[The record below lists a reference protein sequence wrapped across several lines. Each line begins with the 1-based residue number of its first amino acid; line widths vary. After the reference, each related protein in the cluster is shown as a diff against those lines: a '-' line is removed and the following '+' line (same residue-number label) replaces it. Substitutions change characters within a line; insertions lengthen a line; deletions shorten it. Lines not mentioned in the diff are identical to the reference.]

1 MVRTQG
7 TAAVKI
13 HYINRVVLWTSG
25 GSDVVFACGR
35 MQQIVTLRTTM
46 TRDETTCLAC
56 RKMMGMT

>member
-1 MVRTQG
+1 M
-7 TAAVKI
+7 KI